1 MEFSIV
7 EGKRLHSFNFTSERY
22 RYTKYRESNGV
33 VYLRCTLAKQCT
45 CGGLA
50 KVDTAVNLWGI
61 TREHNHSQDEYK
73 SDSIV
78 LANRIKR
85 KAESSTDNLREMFNN
100 ESRNSSGAS
109 SLTFKKIE
117 CTLLK
122 RRLEMPKLP
131 SSPEEFV
138 DLLLHSSYSMNYRL
152 TIREC
157 NETAVVFATDLMIS
171 KLIDDQTIHFDA
183 TFKVVPRLFYQLFT
197 IFISYKG
204 HAIPAIHILMTAKSE
219 QLYRAVLSALHEFI
233 PNFKP
238 TFALCDFEKASRNAF
253 TTVFPN
259 IILVGCWFHYT
270 KALTRKYK
278 SWVLVNSTRLTKYSK
293 HRLIIMS
300 LPFLVEEDIQPT
312 YLTINLPT
320 DGLNGSELELINSF
334 KKYLLNMDRWE
345 SKLIS
350 ILLRD

>member
-7 EGKRLHSFNFTSERY
+7 EGKILHSFNFTSERY
-22 RYTKYRESNGV
+22 RYTKYRESNGI

-50 KVDTAVNLWGI
+50 KVSLVNLLGI
-61 TREHNHSQDEYK
+61 TREHNHSQDK

-78 LANRIKR
+78 LANKIKR
-85 KAESSTDNLREMFNN
+85 KAESSTDNLGEMFNN
-100 ESRNSSGAS
+100 ESRNSSGPS

-117 CTLLK
+117 STLLK
-122 RRLEMPKLP
+122 RRRLEMPKLP

-138 DLLLHSSYSMNYRL
+138 NFLLHSSYSMNYRL

-183 TFKVVPRLFYQLFT
+183 IFKVVPRLFYQLFT

-233 PNFKP
+233 PNFKS
-238 TFALCDFEKASRNAF
+238 TFALCEFKKASRNAF

-259 IILVGCWFHYT
+259 IILV
-270 KALTRKYK
+270 
-278 SWVLVNSTRLTKYSK
+278 
-293 HRLIIMS
+293 
-300 LPFLVEEDIQPT
+300 
-312 YLTINLPT
+312 
-320 DGLNGSELELINSF
+320 
-334 KKYLLNMDRWE
+334 
-345 SKLIS
+345 
-350 ILLRD
+350 